1 MTSSDQ
7 HCTSGSSTDGSLV
20 SEIMDVCYVDACRS
34 HSGETARETDST
46 ISLLGDSDA
55 DLSYSEEEPDQSA
68 SDDIACKPSMSFY
81 QSENDSETSMDSEP
95 MEVDESPPETASN
108 SNSTLPGI

>member
-1 MTSSDQ
+1 
-7 HCTSGSSTDGSLV
+7 
-20 SEIMDVCYVDACRS
+20 MDVCYVDACRS

-108 SNSTLPGI
+108 SNSTLPGIWISNNEYQDQVPGL